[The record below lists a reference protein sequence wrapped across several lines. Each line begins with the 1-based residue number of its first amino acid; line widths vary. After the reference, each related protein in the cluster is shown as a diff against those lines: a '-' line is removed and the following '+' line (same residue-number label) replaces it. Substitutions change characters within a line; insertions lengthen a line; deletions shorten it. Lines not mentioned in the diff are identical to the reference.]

1 MKGLVYLDQDLFAA
15 GFLPAIDIARSVSR
29 IGGKAQPP
37 AIKREAGRTKLDYL
51 QFLELEVFTRVGAR
65 LEAGMEARIA
75 RGRILRELLRQDR
88 LEPQP
93 IRLQLAWLVA
103 FNDGLLS
110 DIAAEALPDV
120 WRRLREGVEDCG
132 LALDSP
138 RGDWSAAVRDWLG
151 AGLQAAETVSAGG
164 PS

>member
-1 MKGLVYLDQDLFAA
+1 M
-15 GFLPAIDIARSVSR
+15 
-29 IGGKAQPP
+29 
-37 AIKREAGRTKLDYL
+37 KLDYL

-110 DIAAEALPDV
+110 DIAAEELPDV